1 MSKKL
6 VSEKDVTS
14 YKWVKIIQSGLL
26 IVFGL
31 VLCIFSNSTDVQNAL
46 GYITASIVLLY
57 GVLTIGFGMI
67 FSKGILSIENVTGAA
82 LISLSVLIYDN
93 PLIVLEYL
101 GVFAGTML
109 LVFALIFVIEIVIA
123 LISKNSSKFLLAM
136 NIVAAIIFLALGI
149 ATLIFNYSSSN
160 DTLKM
165 ILIIL
170 IGVILIIAGCLLIFY
185 YAANPKFKIDQ
196 QVICSDDGTKKVTI
210 VKSDVYPTKS
220 KSKKKLPKK
229 DKLEQENKNEL
240 TEVK

>member
-1 MSKKL
+1 M
-6 VSEKDVTS
+6 D
-14 YKWVKIIQSGLL
+14 
-26 IVFGL
+26 
-31 VLCIFSNSTDVQNAL
+31 
-46 GYITASIVLLY
+46 
-57 GVLTIGFGMI
+57 
-67 FSKGILSIENVTGAA
+67 
-82 LISLSVLIYDN
+82 
-93 PLIVLEYL
+93 
-101 GVFAGTML
+101 
-109 LVFALIFVIEIVIA
+109 
-123 LISKNSSKFLLAM
+123 
-136 NIVAAIIFLALGI
+136 IVAAIIFLALGI

-196 QVICSDDGTKKVTI
+196 QVIYSDDGTKKVTI

-240 TEVK
+240 TEVR